1 MPGSS
6 ADESAVA
13 HGIAAQVS
21 YLESTRAAE
30 LASNL
35 ERILVGETEGLAEVA
50 SRAARAELHVD
61 VARLNIEGIVD
72 ANRGGVRGLHGFI
85 AEYAEEGVANAE
97 RAIHGLEPLTKVL
110 ADNGP
115 ADLSVQGEPVQVK
128 FYANPLTQ
136 LFRSADYRDMEM
148 MFARDRFEVFDQIM
162 RGDRYVELDGM
173 PLSPRKIEAIREL
186 IEKESAE
193 RGQPYSAWMR
203 QSQLDY
209 AEVQVNAISDTLD
222 DKTAGLREQADL
234 QRQQVRDDS
243 DAQRAGAVQQAAPSW
258 GEAATVAGTAAAVQ
272 GGLTFGIFVYRRHR
286 EGTEIWQFG
295 SQDWR
300 DCGLEAAK
308 GGVKGGITGLSI
320 YGLTQVCRLGAPAAA
335 AVASGTIG
343 LATAVAN
350 RRAGKLDDDDFADL
364 VLCNSIESTGAAMG
378 AAIGQVVIPVPVV
391 GAVVGS
397 IAASVI
403 LGQGRKFLNKAESG
417 VIEARAAEIRAY
429 VAGLDAELQAEYVR
443 ITRTH
448 DYYRD
453 LQRRAFDVQANVDLQ
468 LLGSAALARAMGV
481 PEEQIL
487 NSVKDA
493 DAYFLGTGDAM
504 SPFARDNGRP
514 SPSPWN

>member
-6 ADESAVA
+6 AAESTVA
-13 HGIAAQVS
+13 QGIAAQVS

-35 ERILVGETEGLAEVA
+35 ERILVSETEELAEVA

-61 VARLNIEGIVD
+61 VARLNIEAIVD
-72 ANRGGVRGLHGFI
+72 ANRGGAKGAHGFI
-85 AEYAEEGVANAE
+85 AEYAEEGVANAQ
-97 RAIHGLEPLTKVL
+97 RAIHGLNPLTKVL

-115 ADLSVQGEPVQVK
+115 ADLSVQGLPVQMK
-128 FYANPLTQ
+128 FYADPQLPLLQ
-136 LFRSADYRDMEM
+136 AAGYRDMEM
-148 MFARDRFEVFDQIM
+148 MFAKDRFEVFDRIM

-173 PLSPRKIEAIREL
+173 PLSSRKIEAIREL
-186 IEKESAE
+186 IEGESAE
-193 RGQPYSAWMR
+193 RGAPYSTWMR

-222 DKTAGLREQADL
+222 VKTAALREHADG

-243 DAQRAGAVQQAAPSW
+243 DAQRAGAAQQAAPSW
-258 GEAATVAGTAAAVQ
+258 GEAAQVAGTAAAVQ
-272 GGLTFGIFVYRRHR
+272 GGLAFGIFVYRRHQ

-300 DCGLEAAK
+300 GCGLETSK
-308 GGVKGGITGLSI
+308 GGIKGGITGLSI
-320 YGLTQVCRLGAPAAA
+320 YGLTQVCRMGAPAAA

-364 VLCNSIESTGAAMG
+364 VFCNAIESTGAAMG

-403 LGQGRKFLNKAESG
+403 LGQGKKFLNKAENE
-417 VIEARAAEIRAY
+417 VIEAREAEIRAY
-429 VAGLDAELQAEYVR
+429 VASLDAELQAEYVR
-443 ITRTH
+443 ITGTH
-448 DYYRD
+448 DYYRE
-453 LQRRAFDVQANVDLQ
+453 LQRRAFNIQANIDLQ
-468 LLGSAALARAMGV
+468 LLGSAELARAMGV

-487 NSVKDA
+487 QSVEDA
-493 DAYFLGTGDAM
+493 DAYFLGTDDAM
-504 SPFARDNGRP
+504 SLFVRDDCRP
-514 SPSPWN
+514 SPRSWN